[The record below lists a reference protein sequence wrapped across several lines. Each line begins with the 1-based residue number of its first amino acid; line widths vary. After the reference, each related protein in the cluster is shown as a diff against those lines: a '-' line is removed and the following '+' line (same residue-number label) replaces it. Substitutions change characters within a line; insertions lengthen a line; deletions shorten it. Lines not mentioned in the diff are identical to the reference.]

1 MNIDWKA
8 RITSKTFW
16 VSTISLLV
24 LLSQQIG
31 FDLTTIIPKNYV
43 DIINTIFA
51 LLAVLGIVVDNSTKG
66 LSDSTDTTNVK

>member
-8 RITSKTFW
+8 RLQSKTFY
-16 VSTISLLV
+16 VSVISLV
-24 LLSQQIG
+24 ILLTQQLG
-31 FDLTTIIPKNYV
+31 FDATNIIPKNYV

-66 LSDSTDTTNVK
+66 FSDSTDTTNTK

>member
-66 LSDSTDTTNVK
+66 LSDSTDTTNTK